1 MKKILSV
8 LMVLILMVL
17 FTLTWYCSYI
27 TEQHFAAQ
35 VTAINQVSP
44 ELIKVELKTYQRKL
58 FASAAETIIKI
69 GGEEV
74 RFNHQIRHFIW
85 GVKMIT
91 TLALDSA
98 LAKEIATRIPLEQ
111 LLLTTDFSFLGGS
124 KSRFIL
130 PSLKFQDNGDSLEI
144 TGFSAGWDLNGDLT
158 MGNFVCL
165 LDSLQLQQTDQGEL
179 KLANLRIST
188 QMTDLQDIPLG
199 NGTLQLEKL
208 QLVGRERQAIEVH
221 NIHYRGQTD
230 LTQGLFSGTAELGF
244 DQLLLAGE
252 TVSDGRL
259 KLTLSGIDAGLL
271 RAIQQS
277 SEQLQQ
283 QALDQQSSPLELQ
296 LQLLEFYTELLNSG
310 GTLTLEELSLQT
322 DNGELKGN
330 GDLSLLKESAAE
342 SLLFPLEN
350 ITANF
355 QLEIDRGAFVTGYR
369 LFNNLQSA
377 EGQYQNP
384 AVLAE
389 QAEQI
394 AGGLVQKGIFT
405 RQEGDKFRIDFS
417 WAEGQGKLNG
427 EALAPAL
434 LSHQ

>member
-1 MKKILSV
+1 MKKSLSV
-8 LMVLILMVL
+8 LMVLTILGL
-17 FTLTWYCSYI
+17 FTLTWYCSYL
-27 TEQHFAAQ
+27 TEQHFTAQ

-44 ELIKVELKTYQRKL
+44 ELIKVEIKTYQRKL
-58 FASAAETIIKI
+58 FTSAAETIIRI
-69 GGEEV
+69 RGEEV

-91 TLALDSA
+91 TLVPDSA
-98 LAKEIATRIPLEQ
+98 LAKNIATRIPLEQ
-111 LLLTTDFSFLGGS
+111 LQLTTDFSFLGAS
-124 KSRFIL
+124 KSRLIL
-130 PSLKFQDNGDSLEI
+130 PSLKFQDNGGSLEI
-144 TGFSAGWDLNGDLT
+144 TGFSAGWNLNADLT

-165 LDSLQLQQTDQGEL
+165 LDSLQQQTDQSEL

-188 QMTDLQDIPLG
+188 QMTDLRDIPLG

-208 QLVGRERQAIEVH
+208 QLVGHDKLAIEFQ
-221 NIHYRGQTD
+221 NIQYWGQTD
-230 LTQGLFSGTAELGF
+230 LTQGLFSGTAELNF

-252 TVSDGRL
+252 TLSDGRL
-259 KLTLSGIDAGLL
+259 RLTLSGIDMGLL
-271 RAIQQS
+271 DSIQQTA
-277 SEQLQQ
+277 EQLQQ
-283 QALDQQSSPLELQ
+283 QAFDQQSSPFELQ
-296 LQLLEFYTELLNSG
+296 LQLLAFYTELLDSG
-310 GTLTLEELSLQT
+310 VTLTLEELSLRT
-322 DNGELKGN
+322 DNGEIKGN

-342 SLLFPLEN
+342 SSLFSLEN

-369 LFNNLQSA
+369 LFSNLQST
-377 EGQYQNP
+377 GGKHQNP

-405 RQEGDKFRIDFS
+405 RQNGDKFLIDFS

-427 EALAPAL
+427 EVLASAS

>member
-8 LMVLILMVL
+8 LMVLIVMVL

-27 TEQHFAAQ
+27 TEQHFSAQ

-58 FASAAETIIKI
+58 FASAAETIIRI

-91 TLALDSA
+91 TLAPDSA
-98 LAKEIATRIPLEQ
+98 LAKDIATRIPLEQ

-130 PSLKFQDNGDSLEI
+130 PQLEFQDDGHSLEI
-144 TGFSAGWDLNGDLT
+144 TGFSAGWDLNADLT

-165 LDSLQLQQTDQGEL
+165 LDSLQLQQTDQSEL
-179 KLANLRIST
+179 KLANLRISSR
-188 QMTDLQDIPLG
+188 MTDLQDIPLG

-208 QLVGRERQAIEVH
+208 QLVGREKLAIEFQ
-221 NIHYRGQTD
+221 NIQYRWQTD
-230 LTQGLFSGTAELGF
+230 LTQGLFSGTAELNF
-244 DQLLLAGE
+244 DQLLLAEE
-252 TVSDGRL
+252 TLSDGRL

-283 QALDQQSSPLELQ
+283 QTINQQSSPLELQ
-296 LQLLEFYTELLNSG
+296 LQLLKLYTEMLNSG
-310 GTLTLEELSLQT
+310 VTLTLKELSLRT
-322 DNGELKGN
+322 DNGKLRGN
-330 GDLSLLKESAAE
+330 GDLSLLKDSAAE
-342 SLLFPLEN
+342 SSLFSLEN

-355 QLEIDRGAFVTGYR
+355 HLEIDRGAFVTGYR
-369 LFNNLQSA
+369 LFNNLQST
-377 EGQYQNP
+377 GGKHQNP

-405 RQEGDKFRIDFS
+405 RQNGDKFHLDFS
-417 WAEGQGKLNG
+417 WVEGQGKLNG
-427 EALAPAL
+427 EALAPAPL
-434 LSHQ
+434 RH